1 MPPTQHTVTGRR
13 LGYLPA
19 LDGLRALAALTVVA
33 FHARILG
40 FADGDVAVDLL
51 FVLSGFLI
59 TSILISR
66 AAPMTS
72 FDYRDF
78 YRRRAIRLMPPYLA
92 VIGGCVVLAFFTQDH
107 GVFVGAAASSV
118 YAANWALAI
127 TGPGFGTLDHL
138 WSLSVEEQFYL
149 LWPALLALVLRRCDW
164 KATSV
169 LRVVAALALG
179 SWLTT
184 VVCAVTGVPWLL
196 SATFTRAI
204 EQLFGCLLAIYVATP
219 TLSGPLT
226 RCKPGST
233 LSIAGLA
240 AGLLLIAFVP
250 ISGISPDATALAAWP
265 LISALACVLIYAC
278 IRGAPLMVRFLS
290 SGVLT
295 AIGKRSYGIY
305 LWHFPVLVT
314 IDEYWGLDHRLAR
327 ITGIAVTAGLVVL
340 SYRFIETPFLR
351 RNRVRRVVAVEPRR
365 VLEPVGA
372 NG

>member
-33 FHARILG
+33 FHARIVG
-40 FADGDVAVDLL
+40 FRDGDVAVDLL

-66 AAPMTS
+66 AAPMSS

-78 YRRRAIRLMPPYLA
+78 YRRRATRLMPPYLA
-92 VIGGCVVLAFFTQDH
+92 VIASCVVLAFFTGDR

-118 YAANWALAI
+118 YAANWALAV
-127 TGPGFGTLDHL
+127 TGFGFGTLTHL

-149 LWPALLALVLRRCDW
+149 MWP
-164 KATSV
+164 
-169 LRVVAALALG
+169 AALALILRRCNWRAAPVLSVVG
-179 SWLTT
+179 ALAFCSWLTI
-184 VVCAVTGVPWLL
+184 VVCAVLGVPWLL

-204 EQLFGCLLAIYVATP
+204 EQLFGCLLAIYIATP

-226 RCKPGST
+226 RCLPRSAI
-233 LSIAGLA
+233 SIAGLA
-240 AGLLLIAFVP
+240 AGLLLIAFIP
-250 ISGISPDATALAAWP
+250 ISGLSPDATALAEWP
-265 LISALACVLIYAC
+265 VTSGLACVLIYAC
-278 IRGAPLMVRFLS
+278 LRGAPAMVKFLS

-305 LWHFPVLVT
+305 LWHFPVIVT
-314 IDEYWGLDHRLAR
+314 IDEYWGLNHWLAR
-327 ITGIAVTAGLVVL
+327 IVGIAVTAVLVTV
-340 SYRFIETPFLR
+340 SYRFIETPFLQ
-351 RNRVRRVVAVEPRR
+351 RNRVRRIVALEPRR
-365 VLEPVGA
+365 IAAPVA
-372 NG
+372 VNN